1 MIVDSVDESKTEHIF
16 CATCWVY
23 NNKSNYVNK
32 RRRLREIIRDTERG
46 RAEID
51 PAGEEK
57 REAAQREKPEKCRA
71 EGRQR
76 MDLGKNRIKNE
87 RNASKL

>member
-1 MIVDSVDESKTEHIF
+1 MDSVDESKTEHIF

-46 RAEID
+46 RAEQRS
-51 PAGEEK
+51 AKNQKNAALKGG
-57 REAAQREKPEKCRA
+57 REWTW
-71 EGRQR
+71 
-76 MDLGKNRIKNE
+76 GKTG
-87 RNASKL
+87 